1 MYADKQNSEGQITR
15 VFFEID
21 NALQDWCHTPENVLL
36 FDTKFG
42 TNRYGLKLGLFCTVA
57 TSGQTIILAACL
69 LQHEDEESFIWA
81 FELVM
86 DLLRKPPVAFFTD
99 GDVSIEAA
107 IKALSAPGA
116 CLHGVKHFLCIF
128 HLFKNF
134 YEKVHPSFRGDKDG
148 WREAAKLFWSLA
160 KETDV
165 SSQGTFDE
173 DFDTFESYVLTNMHV
188 LENSEPRQKCVRF
201 LTSLRSRKEKWAYR
215 FCMASFTAGV
225 HSTARAESKNAKVK
239 RLLTAS
245 SLLTRVAT
253 QLVEDNTA
261 CRTAQETSDLLRLLQ
276 DVANLGVT
284 PPMVAAVQA
293 NITPYAYALLCA
305 QGVQAVYY
313 NAQKV
318 QDASA
323 GSSTDGAAAACEDC
337 DAQWLVRR
345 VRAEANDSP
354 ELRIDNDGNA
364 HFSYEDDHGLT
375 DSMPE
380 RTTTTRTCSCQ
391 FPSCFGLPCRHML
404 RVYFQLNMN
413 AVDMNTISSKW
424 HVKNRAQ
431 VEMATSA
438 LRMLPKPSAQAY
450 GRTSSGH
457 HTTLSPEDRQTSFMH
472 EVHALRDLSRKGD
485 AICGFLRQRM
495 RNVLSE
501 AQAFML
507 AHAQAAPTPANSSGV
522 YWTPPPA
529 HGGAGIPVQIAVE
542 AVPDNFHSTGFFPYA
557 TATPVPGPMPP
568 SAQARRPRAQSTAAP
583 ARNTTQGPASATA
596 AVGRSTTGAQ
606 PGRISPTGS
615 ANARVPAQVPAASA
629 RASAQPL
636 AAASAREARSTSAT
650 SVADAADLQPT
661 GAPPG
666 SQRATTPL
674 PTAARA
680 QGVSAPPVAPTGAE
694 EREDPA
700 APLQPDMQATH
711 VRVSRASYAARSL
724 LEQGDANAWHVRSH
738 LKATLQRQ
746 FGNTLSS
753 LTESYRNHLLLRML
767 RVGGF
772 GGPQT
777 LSLLPTTRLKQM
789 VLEDTVAP
797 EDGEQPTGTGEYTF
811 PYQDNNATQP
821 LGGSRNIVIDAQA
834 CEHGFSPAASATS
847 AAASAT
853 GETRGVQR
861 RPASNSWPGAKLD
874 RKGPPTFPNP
884 ALSRNRTNNRKRP
897 ASGPM
902 ASPGGGRGKRKAT
915 TPGHGR

>member
-69 LQHEDEESFIWA
+69 LQHEDEESFVWA

-99 GDVSIEAA
+99 GDISIEAA
-107 IKALSAPGA
+107 IKVLSAPGA
-116 CLHGVKHFLCIF
+116 CLHGVKHLLCIF

-134 YEKVHPSFRGDKDG
+134 YEKVHPSFRGDKEG
-148 WREAAKLFWSLA
+148 WQEAANLFWSLA
-160 KETDV
+160 KQTDV
-165 SSQGTFDE
+165 SSQDAFDDDFDE
-173 DFDTFESYVLTNMHV
+173 FESYVLQNMHV
-188 LENSEPRQKCVRF
+188 IEGSEPRQKCVRF

-215 FCMASFTAGV
+215 FCMSSFTAGV

-261 CRTAQETSDLLRLLQ
+261 CRTAQETSDLVRLLQ
-276 DVANLGVT
+276 DVASLGVT
-284 PPMVAAVQA
+284 PPMVAAVQ
-293 NITPYAYALLCA
+293 NKVTPYAYALLRA
-305 QGVQAVYY
+305 QATQAVFY

-318 QDASA
+318 QESSA
-323 GSSTDGAAAACEDC
+323 GSATDGAAAACEDC

-345 VRAEANDSP
+345 VRPDAKESP
-354 ELRIDNDGNA
+354 ELRFDADGNA

-375 DSMPE
+375 DTMPE
-380 RTTTTRTCSCQ
+380 RTTTIRTCSCQ

-404 RVYFQLNMN
+404 RLYFQQNVNEVHME
-413 AVDMNTISSKW
+413 TINSKW
-424 HVKNRAQ
+424 HRKTTAQ
-431 VEMATSA
+431 VEMAASA
-438 LRMLPKPSAQAY
+438 LRMLPKPSARAY
-450 GRTSSGH
+450 GRSASGH
-457 HTTLSPEDRQTSFMH
+457 HASLSPEDRSTAFMH

-485 AICGFLRQRM
+485 AICAFLRQRM
-495 RNVLSE
+495 RNVLLE
-501 AQAFML
+501 AQAFMNV
-507 AHAQAAPTPANSSGV
+507 HGQAAPTTAHAGGV

-529 HGGAGIPVQIAVE
+529 HGGGGIPVQIPLQ
-542 AVPDNFHSTGFFPYA
+542 AVPAGFHATGMFPWA
-557 TATPVPGPMPP
+557 TAAPVPGPLPP
-568 SAQARRPRAQSTAAP
+568 SAPSAAP
-583 ARNTTQGPASATA
+583 SAQHIATPAA
-596 AVGRSTTGAQ
+596 AARSTTGSQSGQ
-606 PGRISPTGS
+606 PRTTPS
-615 ANARVPAQVPAASA
+615 ANARPRAATQPTAASA
-629 RASAQPL
+629 RASTQTP
-636 AAASAREARSTSAT
+636 ASAVAVEAQSTSAT
-650 SVADAADLQPT
+650 SVPVPQRPSTDCAAAADHHRT
-661 GAPPG
+661 GAPPR
-666 SQRATTPL
+666 SQRAATPL
-674 PTAARA
+674 PTAATA
-680 QGVSAPPVAPTGAE
+680 QGVSGPTVAPTGAGDA
-694 EREDPA
+694 EDPA
-700 APLQPDMQATH
+700 VPLQPDMQATH
-711 VRVSRASYAARSL
+711 VRVSRTSYAARSL

-797 EDGEQPTGTGEYTF
+797 DDGEQPTGTGEYTF

-821 LGGSRNIVIDAQA
+821 LGGPRNIDIDAQA

-861 RPASNSWPGAKLD
+861 RPASNSWPGARLD
-874 RKGPPTFPNP
+874 RKDRPTFPNP
-884 ALSRNRTNNRKRP
+884 ALSRNRSNNRKRP
-897 ASGPM
+897 FGGPTGT
-902 ASPGGGRGKRKAT
+902 PKGKGGKRKAT
-915 TPGHGR
+915 P